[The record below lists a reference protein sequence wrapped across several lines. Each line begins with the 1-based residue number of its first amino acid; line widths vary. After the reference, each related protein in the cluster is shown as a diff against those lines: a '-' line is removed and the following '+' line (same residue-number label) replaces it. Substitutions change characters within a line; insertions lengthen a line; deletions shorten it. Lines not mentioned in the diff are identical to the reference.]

1 MKLKLKLALTALALG
16 ALAAGSMAFSVQF
29 MGTGPGRT
37 VKVTL
42 AGNPSIQNRAFFAGV
57 LNFTVFGSPVEAFCA
72 DITRTLS
79 TTAPSNVFNVDVYST
94 NSPVL
99 IDSDAVPSAGQV
111 PVASGTAAG
120 VQLAG
125 RYVAALWSTAVTAPG
140 TAAQLN
146 DRAAALQL
154 VVWSAVYGSAF
165 SVNSF
170 GNANVQSLFNSYWA
184 TPLTNVGSEYW
195 LPNPLGNVQAQ
206 ITFNPN
212 GGEGDPVPEPF
223 TMGLVGAAALAALK
237 RRRAKKA

>member
-1 MKLKLKLALTALALG
+1 MMKLKLALSALAVG
-16 ALAAGSMAFSVQF
+16 ALAAGSGAVSVQF

-37 VKVTL
+37 VSVTL
-42 AGNPSIQNRAFFAGV
+42 AGDPNIQNRAFFGGI
-57 LNFTVFGSPVEAFCA
+57 LNFTVLGSPVQTFCA

-79 TTAPSNVFNVDVYST
+79 TTPPANVFNVDVYST

-99 IDSDAVPSAGQV
+99 IDSNAVPGPGQV

-125 RYVAALWSTAVTAPG
+125 RYAAALWSTAVTAPG
-140 TAAQLN
+140 TANELS

-154 VVWSAVYGSAF
+154 VIWRAIYGSAF

-170 GNANVQSLFNSYWA
+170 GNANVQTLFNTYWA
-184 TPLTNVGSEYW
+184 TSLTNVGSEYW
-195 LPNPLGNVQAQ
+195 LPNPLGDIQAQ
-206 ITFNPN
+206 ITYNPG

-237 RRRAKKA
+237 RRRSKKA